1 MIINKLNKEQIEE
14 LFDNIKKEAR
24 IKAREDYEVRTALA
38 RDIKKL
44 IKNLNAVSDVVSEY
58 DLNLEELEDEDYI
71 GDRTN
76 YYINKETWRYDF
88 KKNPTSYKD
97 DFVLKYSRNLDR
109 ICEDDNIIY
118 VNDCN
123 LGLPYNRVYTIELA
137 QIFAFINRH
146 SNLSLPIKIR
156 DFDTPL
162 QMGKEYDL
170 GNVVFSVDVQ
180 GRRVVIRVKEENNEF

>member
-1 MIINKLNKEQIEE
+1 MIINKLNKEKIEE
-14 LFDNIKKEAR
+14 LFDNIEKEAR
-24 IKAREDYEVRTALA
+24 IKAKEDYEVRTALA
-38 RDIKKL
+38 RDIRKL
-44 IKNLNAVSDVVSEY
+44 IKNIDVVSEY

-88 KKNPTSYKD
+88 KKNSTSDKD

-109 ICEDDNIIY
+109 ICEEDNIIY

-123 LGLPYNRVYTIELA
+123 LGLSHNRVYTIGLV

-146 SNLSLPIKIR
+146 SNLSLPIKTG

-170 GNVVFSVDVQ
+170 GNVVFSVDMQ
-180 GRRVVIRVKEENNEF
+180 GERVKIIVK

>member
-1 MIINKLNKEQIEE
+1 MIINKLNKKQIEE

-24 IKAREDYEVRTALA
+24 IKAEEDYEVRTALA
-38 RDIKKL
+38 RDIRKL
-44 IKNLNAVSDVVSEY
+44 INNLDVVSEY

-71 GDRTN
+71 RDRTK
-76 YYINKETWRYDF
+76 YYISKETWRYDF
-88 KKNPTSYKD
+88 KKEGAYYKD
-97 DFVLKYSRNLDR
+97 DFVKRYSKDLDR

-123 LGLPYNRVYTIELA
+123 LGLSHNRVYTIGLA

-162 QMGKEYDL
+162 QMGREYDL
-170 GNVVFSVDVQ
+170 GNVVFSVDMQ
-180 GRRVVIRVKEENNEF
+180 GRRVVIRVK